1 MDRGKVV
8 HGCLSNPSLA
18 FGLLLEFIQE
28 LGEEITHTVCGLGFE
43 QQHAFGG
50 GEDAESIGAR
60 CSSLSPCEN
69 RSPVPSSTQRY
80 GSLFHY

>member
-43 QQHAFGG
+43 SSTPLV
-50 GEDAESIGAR
+50 EKMPRSIGAR
-60 CSSLSPCEN
+60 CASLSPCEN

-80 GSLFHY
+80 GSLFHC